1 MYKVY
6 TSEIHVVVYFVYL
19 LLFNCKKKNKMEV
32 IEEQLGLTP
41 ETSKKRGSSSLE
53 EILKYVGTLYG
64 KMKERKGEHC
74 QTKKV
79 NLEGHRS
86 NSYWRFLIKNEK

>member
-1 MYKVY
+1 M
-6 TSEIHVVVYFVYL
+6 
-19 LLFNCKKKNKMEV
+19 
-32 IEEQLGLTP
+32 QLGLTP

-86 NSYWRFLIKNEK
+86 NSY

>member
-1 MYKVY
+1 M
-6 TSEIHVVVYFVYL
+6 
-19 LLFNCKKKNKMEV
+19 LLFTLFIYFCLIVKKTKMEV
-32 IEEQLGLTP
+32 IEVQLGLTP

>member
-1 MYKVY
+1 
-6 TSEIHVVVYFVYL
+6 
-19 LLFNCKKKNKMEV
+19 MEV
-32 IEEQLGLTP
+32 IEVQLGLTP